1 MSFYYK
7 FIVYCTHELGN
18 RCKCLLFA
26 NFNGQNLGRK
36 NSLRCTEMTTA
47 KLHESM
53 SVNISTTWTHF
64 PICIVLYQV
73 PQFQTQHALP
83 FSMTYLLFYLSIYLF
98 SSAVVILVAP
108 QKSSSHHISLGK
120 SPSVN
125 IKKSPHF
132 IYSYFLALSFA
143 NLNQHMKKQKA
154 KWIGNFMLHLTSVH
168 VKQSPTVFTMHY
180 KRIQDTNLKEP
191 TLFWH
196 ER

>member
-18 RCKCLLFA
+18 RCKCPLFA
-26 NFNGQNLGRK
+26 IFNGQNVGRK

-108 QKSSSHHISLGK
+108 QKSSSLHLIGEVTFSEHQKITTLYLFIFFSLIFCKFK
-120 SPSVN
+120 ST
-125 IKKSPHF
+125 HE
-132 IYSYFLALSFA
+132 
-143 NLNQHMKKQKA
+143 KA
-154 KWIGNFMLHLTSVH
+154 KS
-168 VKQSPTVFTMHY
+168 
-180 KRIQDTNLKEP
+180 
-191 TLFWH
+191 
-196 ER
+196 